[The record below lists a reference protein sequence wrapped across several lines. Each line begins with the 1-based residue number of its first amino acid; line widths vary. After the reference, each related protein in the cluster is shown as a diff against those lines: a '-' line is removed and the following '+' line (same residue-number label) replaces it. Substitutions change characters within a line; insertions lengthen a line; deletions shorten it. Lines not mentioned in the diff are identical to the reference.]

1 LARGSRGNNLLHHES
16 GLLAWQKI
24 SISRE
29 FLMASRA
36 KLMIFC
42 FLLPT
47 YSSELKEVFVQE
59 DIKL

>member
-16 GLLAWQKI
+16 VLLAWQKI

-29 FLMASRA
+29 ILIASRA
-36 KLMIFC
+36 KSMIFC

-47 YSSELKEVFVQE
+47 YSSELKQVFVQE
-59 DIKL
+59 DSKL